1 MTPREFENEPA
12 SAVPVRLTQ
21 FSAANST
28 GPGLQPRVP
37 AGSAGA
43 HCSPSL
49 ATAAA
54 AVSAAAAAVSSFVS
68 FTAPSLGKERL
79 STQPAT
85 AAAGPPSARRCGS
98 ARRWSRSAR
107 RRCWSARRR
116 RRLRIYRRRRFNHP
130 SRVQSSGGHLT
141 RVNMTQ

>member
-12 SAVPVRLTQ
+12 SAAPVHLTQ

-43 HCSPSL
+43 RCSPSL

-54 AVSAAAAAVSSFVS
+54 AVSAASAVSSFVS

-79 STQPAT
+79 STQPA
-85 AAAGPPSARRCGS
+85 ALMLILISDS
-98 ARRWSRSAR
+98 L
-107 RRCWSARRR
+107 CWAFC
-116 RRLRIYRRRRFNHP
+116 L
-130 SRVQSSGGHLT
+130 
-141 RVNMTQ
+141 

>member
-43 HCSPSL
+43 RCSPSL
-49 ATAAA
+49 AT
-54 AVSAAAAAVSSFVS
+54 SAAAVSSFVS

-79 STQPAT
+79 STQPDA
-85 AAAGPPSARRCGS
+85 SMLIS
-98 ARRWSRSAR
+98 DSL
-107 RRCWSARRR
+107 CWA
-116 RRLRIYRRRRFNHP
+116 FCW
-130 SRVQSSGGHLT
+130 
-141 RVNMTQ
+141 

>member
-12 SAVPVRLTQ
+12 SAAPVRLTQ

-28 GPGLQPRVP
+28 GPGLQPLVP

-43 HCSPSL
+43 RCSPSL

-54 AVSAAAAAVSSFVS
+54 AVTAAAAAVSSFIS
-68 FTAPSLGKERL
+68 FTAPSLSKEWL
-79 STQPAT
+79 STQPAA
-85 AAAGPPSARRCGS
+85 AAAGPPNARGCGS
-98 ARRWSRSAR
+98 ARRRCRGAR

-141 RVNMTQ
+141 RVNMSP

>member
-12 SAVPVRLTQ
+12 SAAPVRLTQ

-43 HCSPSL
+43 RCSPSL

-79 STQPAT
+79 STQPA
-85 AAAGPPSARRCGS
+85 ALMLILISDSLGWAF
-98 ARRWSRSAR
+98 
-107 RRCWSARRR
+107 CW
-116 RRLRIYRRRRFNHP
+116 
-130 SRVQSSGGHLT
+130 
-141 RVNMTQ
+141 